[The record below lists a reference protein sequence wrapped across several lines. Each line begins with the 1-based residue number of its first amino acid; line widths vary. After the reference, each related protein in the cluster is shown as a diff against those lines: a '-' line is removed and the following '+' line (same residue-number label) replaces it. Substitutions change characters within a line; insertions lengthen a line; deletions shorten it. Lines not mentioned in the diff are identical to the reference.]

1 MKVIEVYKA
10 REGHNQIFASR
21 KTTWK
26 LGQKWTETIEA
37 EIPFVRILH
46 KSVERSKSAE
56 LRYQ

>member
-1 MKVIEVYKA
+1 MYKA

-26 LGQKWTETIEA
+26 LGQKWTGTIEA
-37 EIPFVRILH
+37 EIPFIRVLH